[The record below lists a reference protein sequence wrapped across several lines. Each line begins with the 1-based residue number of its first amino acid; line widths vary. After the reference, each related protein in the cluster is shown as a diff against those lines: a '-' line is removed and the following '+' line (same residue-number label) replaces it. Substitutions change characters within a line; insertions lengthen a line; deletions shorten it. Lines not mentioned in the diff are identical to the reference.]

1 MFQASQTFG
10 DPLESLLTNTFPT
23 ASHIGHLDPED
34 KIVLSFVN
42 VSRSITICKQQVS
55 HIWNKPCIKYFLSWF

>member
-55 HIWNKPCIKYFLSWF
+55 HI